1 MCVLFY
7 FIQLQSSSSIS
18 WHFDLLCLMLGF
30 FCSCSCSS
38 HCEFHNNV
46 RQLSSSSEHDPLLF
60 SVEKDKRETEEEKKW
75 NLLLKKTRAFHLQC
89 YISKNIHQRNLA
101 CLTSERT
108 NTAYLFRRES
118 VRLGQVLTLL
128 SFPLFTPLVWSWI
141 QRKMNRSDVT
151 AWMLTWR
158 THSNQK
164 FVQNIKLINISNWLF
179 CWNCRRFIGP

>member
-7 FIQLQSSSSIS
+7 FIQLQSSASIS
-18 WHFDLLCLMLGF
+18 WYFDLLCLVLGF
-30 FCSCSCSS
+30 FCSCSS

-75 NLLLKKTRAFHLQC
+75 NLLLKKTRAFHFQC
-89 YISKNIHQRNLA
+89 YISKKNIHQRNLA

-151 AWMLTWR
+151 AWMLSWR
-158 THSNQK
+158 THSNLK